1 MDVGIF
7 FAALPVLGILAGLA
21 RAKYPRVP
29 FVAAGLV
36 AAAYAL
42 LLAGLGVW
50 SGICWDCGGL
60 GQSRG
65 DVLLVSA
72 IFFGLLTITTLVGIW
87 LGARLVTMLQRL
99 RRTWREL
106 RGSDGEGETTTPGNG
121 EA

>member
-1 MDVGIF
+1 MDIGIF
-7 FAALPVLGILAGLA
+7 FAAPPVMGILAGLA
-21 RAKYPRVP
+21 RVKFPRAP

-36 AAAYAL
+36 VAAYAL

-50 SGICWDCGGL
+50 SGVCWDCGGF
-60 GQSRG
+60 GQTRG
-65 DVLLVSA
+65 DVFVGFAFVFSLFAV
-72 IFFGLLTITTLVGIW
+72 TTLVGIW

-99 RRTWREL
+99 RLTWREL